1 MQFKKALFIKHAITK
16 GISVKIA
23 VFADIHSDL
32 KMLEKTL
39 KLAKNIDLIV
49 LLGDNTH
56 YGGISDINKI
66 IETIGFPKIFALP
79 GNVDTKEVLETFE
92 QKGISLHAKK
102 KLVSGF
108 AFIGFGGGKTG
119 NAGETNFSEKKI
131 YAELKKL
138 CKGEK
143 NIVLCTHLP
152 PINTKID
159 LLQNGS
165 HIGSEAVRKIIEE
178 FSPIVNLCGHC
189 HEGIGEEKI
198 GKTICINAGAVKDGN
213 ALLLGINEKNNEIK
227 FDRIKVPQ

>member
-1 MQFKKALFIKHAITK
+1 M
-16 GISVKIA
+16 KIA

-32 KMLEKTL
+32 KMLEKAL
-39 KLAKNIDLIV
+39 KHAKGVDLVV

-56 YGGISDINKI
+56 YGGISDTKKI
-66 IETIGFPKIFALP
+66 IETIGFPKILALP

-92 QKGISLHAKK
+92 EKGISLHAKK
-102 KLVSGF
+102 KKISGF

-119 NAGETNFSEKKI
+119 DAGETNSSEEKIFS
-131 YAELKKL
+131 ELKKL

-159 LLQNGS
+159 LSGNGV

-189 HEGIGEEKI
+189 HEAAGEDKI
-198 GKTICINAGAVKDGN
+198 GKTICINAGPVKDGN
-213 ALLLGINEKNNEIK
+213 ALLLELDEKSREVK
-227 FDRIKVPQ
+227 FERKKVWQ